1 MDGEENVSI
10 AYLSVVPV
18 VIYTMM
24 FELGPGPI
32 PWMIVNEFVPSEY
45 KAGCQAICSFTSW
58 TGTFIIGLIFE
69 PLEDLIDNYVFVIF
83 GVVCFLGA
91 IYGKRH
97 IF

>member
-1 MDGEENVSI
+1 
-10 AYLSVVPV
+10 
-18 VIYTMM
+18 M

-58 TGTFIIGLIFE
+58 TGTFIIGLAFE

-91 IYGKRH
+91 VYIYFRMPETKGKRVED
-97 IF
+97 IQIEFSNRKGLF